1 MKKGVNAAPG
11 DPNYDLK
18 QLAIKSMSKRIY
30 PNWVNCDFSEAH
42 EDLNNPDTYFGTMG
56 CRTMLGRDVNGFGY
70 QRVGRGNNIPITI
83 ILPKI
88 GIEYGICTGK
98 RTTADL
104 EGFWAKLDEILALTE
119 KAFLERWDIL
129 RSQSPKSATFMYDNG
144 TIVDADKCTDTV
156 EPALCHNTF
165 AFGYIGIAEMCEAL
179 FGTNHAKD
187 AYAHAFALKVVA
199 HINQYA
205 KEFTARNNLN
215 GACYATP
222 AESLCYTAMNK
233 LKAQYGIIKNV
244 TDREWLT
251 NSHHVPVW
259 EKVSIYDKLRIE
271 APFCR
276 YPTAGCIT
284 YIECESTFMN
294 NTKAIE
300 DIIDYAANLD
310 IPYLAFNF
318 PIDTCLDCGYQ
329 GEFDA
334 ACPECGGENI
344 LQLRRVTGYL
354 TQDYR
359 NFNHGKQEEVKARV
373 KHSAYTSF
381 GDTHSV

>member
-1 MKKGVNAAPG
+1 MN
-11 DPNYDLK
+11 
-18 QLAIKSMSKRIY
+18 I
-30 PNWVNCDFSEAH
+30 VNCDFSEAH

-129 RSQSPKSATFMYDNG
+129 RSQSPKSATFMYQNG

-179 FGTNHAKD
+179 FGTNHARD

-222 AESLCYTAMNK
+222 AESLCYTAMTK

-381 GDTHSV
+381 GDTQSV